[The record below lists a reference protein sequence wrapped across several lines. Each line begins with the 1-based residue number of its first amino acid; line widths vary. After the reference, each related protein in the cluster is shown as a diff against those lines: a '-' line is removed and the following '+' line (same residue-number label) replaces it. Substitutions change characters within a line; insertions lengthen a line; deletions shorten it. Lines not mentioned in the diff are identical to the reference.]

1 MARSWKWLAAV
12 ALLAA
17 GVSGLHAGEPAPQQ
31 KARPKVEVVFCLDT
45 TGSMG
50 GLIDAA
56 KKKIWSISNQIAAGK
71 PTPDLKVGLVAYRD
85 RGDAYV
91 TKVFDLTDD
100 LDAIHGHLMSFR
112 AEGGN
117 DFPEDVNAALLD
129 AVTKITWGKDKK
141 TLKIIFLVG
150 DAPPHM
156 DYKDQKQYPE
166 ICQMA
171 VKNDILINTVQ
182 CGTDARTRK
191 VWQEICRLAEG
202 SYVQIGADGGPQV
215 AIATP
220 FDNELAKINAE
231 MARSTVFY
239 GGTKMRSAAKGKAK
253 AAGALPPPVA
263 ADRAAYSARTGRA
276 ATYDL
281 LDAVKRG
288 TVKLETLKKDE
299 LPEEMQKLSL
309 TEQKEYLDK
318 LEKRREELNKRVV
331 ELDKKRGEFIAKK
344 VAEQNQGR
352 PPDTFDGQVLRILA
366 QQARRNGIEYAVP
379 AGDKKK

>member
-1 MARSWKWLAAV
+1 MARSWRWLAPA

-17 GVSGLHAGEPAPQQ
+17 GTFFLHAGEPAQPQ

-56 KKKIWSISNQIAAGK
+56 KKKIWAISNQIAAGK

-112 AEGGN
+112 ADGGG

-129 AVTKITWGKDKK
+129 AVTKIKWGADKK

-171 VKNDILINTVQ
+171 VKNDIIINTVQ
-182 CGTDARTRK
+182 CGGHPQTKKIWED
-191 VWQEICRLAEG
+191 ICRKAEG
-202 SYVQIGADGGPQV
+202 KYVQIGADGGPQV
-215 AIATP
+215 AVATP
-220 FDNELAKINAE
+220 FDDELAKINSE
-231 MARSTVFY
+231 MARSTVLY
-239 GGTKMRSAAKGKAK
+239 GGAKMRASGAAKAK
-253 AAGALPPPVA
+253 GAAGLPGPVA
-263 ADRAAYSARTGRA
+263 ADRAAYAARTGRA
-276 ATYDL
+276 ASYDL
-281 LDAVKRG
+281 IDAIKRG

-299 LPEEMQKLSL
+299 LPEELRKLSL
-309 TEQKEYLDK
+309 AEQKDYLGK
-318 LEKRREELNKRVV
+318 LEKRREEMNKRAV
-331 ELDKKRGEFIAKK
+331 ELDKKRGDFIAKK
-344 VAEQNQGR
+344 MTELNKDR
-352 PPDTFDGQVLRILA
+352 PLDTFDGQVLRILA
-366 QQARRNGIEYAVP
+366 EQARRSGIEYAAP
-379 AGDKKK
+379 PEKKK